1 VSALQQSINKSEE
14 LDIKSTISSN
24 RLLGLWRL
32 MRGFRLQYVGANVAL
47 GISATSKTLTYLLLR
62 YFIDDILAPG
72 KYNLIPLAAL
82 GFVLLALFEGSTT
95 FISGTLAA
103 STAEGVTRRLRNY
116 LFDHLQRLPFKYHSE
131 TSTGELIERCTSDVD
146 AIRRFFA
153 DQAINVGRIVLLFV
167 INFAAL
173 YSLNARLALLSTIVV
188 PFILA
193 TSIIFFARITKAY
206 EAYQEQEAVLSTTIQ
221 ENLTGVRVVKA
232 YARQE
237 FEINKFEKENA
248 LKFAKGK
255 TLMKMHSLFWP
266 ISDTFCGFQI
276 LAGFFLGAQMVIN
289 GTLTIGSY
297 LAYAGLIIWL
307 IFPLRTLGRVIVQMS
322 TGLVSYTRVMK
333 IIKEDREQLD
343 AGTITP
349 DQVIHS
355 DIKFENVSFEYEKD
369 NPILCD
375 VSFECTSGQSVA
387 LLGSTGSG
395 KTSLVNL
402 LPRFYD
408 VTSGAVYLDGR
419 NIDDYPIH
427 YLREQIG
434 IVEQEPFLFSRTIR
448 ENIVYGVERVV
459 SDEEVYEAARAAA
472 IHDVILSF
480 PQGYATLVG
489 EKGVTLSGGQKQRVT
504 IARTLLKNPRILVL
518 DDSTSSVDLETEAE
532 IRQALE
538 NLMKNRTTFIIAHR
552 IQSIMNADLILVF
565 DKGGIIQR
573 GTHKQLIGVP
583 GVYQQI
589 YELQTNIDLEL
600 EKEVSRVR
608 L

>member
-1 VSALQQSINKSEE
+1 
-14 LDIKSTISSN
+14 
-24 RLLGLWRL
+24 
-32 MRGFRLQYVGANVAL
+32 M
-47 GISATSKTLTYLLLR
+47 
-62 YFIDDILAPG
+62 
-72 KYNLIPLAAL
+72 
-82 GFVLLALFEGSTT
+82 
-95 FISGTLAA
+95 
-103 STAEGVTRRLRNY
+103 
-116 LFDHLQRLPFKYHSE
+116 
-131 TSTGELIERCTSDVD
+131 
-146 AIRRFFA
+146 
-153 DQAINVGRIVLLFV
+153 
-167 INFAAL
+167 
-173 YSLNARLALLSTIVV
+173 
-188 PFILA
+188 
-193 TSIIFFARITKAY
+193 
-206 EAYQEQEAVLSTTIQ
+206 
-221 ENLTGVRVVKA
+221 
-232 YARQE
+232 
-237 FEINKFEKENA
+237 
-248 LKFAKGK
+248 
-255 TLMKMHSLFWP
+255 
-266 ISDTFCGFQI
+266 
-276 LAGFFLGAQMVIN
+276 
-289 GTLTIGSY
+289 
-297 LAYAGLIIWL
+297 
-307 IFPLRTLGRVIVQMS
+307 
-322 TGLVSYTRVMK
+322 
-333 IIKEDREQLD
+333 D

-349 DQVIHS
+349 DQVIHG

-419 NIDDYPIH
+419 NINDYPIH

-480 PQGYATLVG
+480 PLGYATLVG